1 MRTQTAAAAHPKL
14 VLFRLATAA
23 FPVVILAFPMVTMFA
38 PALPLVA
45 QTPALDDAFAR
56 MDKTAQQFKTV
67 VADMKRDVHTAVIND
82 DAIDMGT
89 IRVKREKSRDTRMLI
104 ELTSP
109 DAKSVSLDGAFVS
122 VYLPKSKVVQVYEVG
137 AKRGLVDEF
146 LLLGFGASSAELKE
160 KYDVTLIGTEKLGSD
175 DTWHLQLIPKS
186 KEALQH
192 LKKAELWIGKTNGLP
207 AQQRL
212 VTSSTGDFMLI
223 TYSNVKFNPP
233 LPDGA
238 LKLSYPKGVTVEH
251 PRL

>member
-1 MRTQTAAAAHPKL
+1 MPL
-14 VLFRLATAA
+14 RLTFA
-23 FPVVILAFPMVTMFA
+23 LAVT
-38 PALPLVA
+38 LPLAA

-56 MDKTAQQFKTV
+56 MDKTAQQFKGV
-67 VADMKRDVHTAVIND
+67 AADMQRDVYTAVIND
-82 DAIDMGT
+82 HAMDMGT
-89 IRVKREKSRDTRMLI
+89 IKVKREKSRDTRMLI

-109 DAKSVSLDGAFVS
+109 DAKTVALDGSSVS
-122 VYLPKSKVVQVYEVG
+122 VYLPKSKVDQVYDVG
-137 AKRGLVDEF
+137 ARRGLVDEF

-160 KYDVTLIGTEKLGSD
+160 KYDVTLMGTEKLGGL

-186 KEALQH
+186 KDAQQH
-192 LKKAELWIGKTNGLP
+192 LKKAELWIVETTGLP

-223 TYSNVKFNPP
+223 SYSNVKFNPS

-238 LKLSYPKGVTVEH
+238 LKLNLPKGVTVEH